1 MRILLS
7 GAFGRMGRTL
17 AEVCQEKG
25 IEVAGGVDV
34 MAGSQDLGFPVYPT
48 FEAVKIKADVI
59 VDFTRPETLPD
70 LLKYAV
76 HTKLPVVLATTGYNE
91 GDAKRIREAAQVI
104 PVFQSANMSLGI
116 NLLKVLIKKAAAVLG
131 DNFDVEI
138 IERHHNKK
146 IDAPSGTALMLY
158 DELSK
163 CYPGGR
169 EMMPGRETRTQA
181 RSHREIGVHAVRG
194 GSLAGTHE
202 VGFYGQ
208 GETLLITHDAQNRTV
223 FAQGAAQAALF
234 IKDKPAGFYNMDD
247 MIRLMQG

>member
-1 MRILLS
+1 MRILIS
-7 GAFGRMGRTL
+7 GACGRMGRAV
-17 AEVCQEKG
+17 AEACREKG
-25 IEVAGGVDV
+25 IEVASGVDV
-34 MAGSQDLGFPVYPT
+34 MAGTQDLGFPVYPT
-48 FEAVKIKADVI
+48 FESVITKADVI

-70 LLKYAV
+70 LLRYAV
-76 HTKLPVVLATTGYNE
+76 SQKVPVVLATTGYNE
-91 GDAKRIREAAQVI
+91 ADVKRIREAAQLI

-116 NLLKVLIKKAAAVLG
+116 NLLKALIKKAAAVLG
-131 DNFDVEI
+131 EHFDVEI

-146 IDAPSGTALMLY
+146 IDAPSGTALMLF

-181 RSHREIGVHAVRG
+181 RDHREIGVHAVRG

-202 VGFYGQ
+202 VGFYGP

-223 FAQGAAQAALF
+223 FAQGATQAALF

-247 MIRLMQG
+247 MIRLLQE